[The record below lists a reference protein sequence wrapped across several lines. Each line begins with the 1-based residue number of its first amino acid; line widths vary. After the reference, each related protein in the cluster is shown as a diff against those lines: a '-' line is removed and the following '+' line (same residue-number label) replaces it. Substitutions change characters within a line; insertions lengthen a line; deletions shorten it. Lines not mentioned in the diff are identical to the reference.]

1 MSVVVS
7 IYTEIINSLVPQS
20 HEPHTSA
27 KQLHTRF
34 PLSLP
39 PESKPS
45 TQLCHSEDLALS
57 LSCPNF

>member
-27 KQLHTRF
+27 KQLLTRF